1 MHKPPCR
8 PRPKCARHTARAK
21 SRILIVQFQNIS
33 DTSVNYLR
41 DGKGETV
48 FWPNRY
54 KAGDVI
60 LPYSNIMHCGQGA
73 RDRNAGGWSS
83 AWAIA
88 NKEQTGAS
96 CSRAAAADTIATNNA
111 HDGSGRRE
119 CTLRGETRW
128 RLPGCRP

>member
-1 MHKPPCR
+1 
-8 PRPKCARHTARAK
+8 
-21 SRILIVQFQNIS
+21 VQFQNIS
-33 DTSVNYLR
+33 DTSVDYFR

-48 FWPNRY
+48 IWPNRY

-60 LPYSNIMHCGQGA
+60 FAVFKHHALRARAALGRPRSERQRVVGPR
-73 RDRNAGGWSS
+73 RDRRDRTTGRSS

-88 NKEQTGAS
+88 IKEQTGAS

-128 RLPGCRP
+128 RLPGFRP